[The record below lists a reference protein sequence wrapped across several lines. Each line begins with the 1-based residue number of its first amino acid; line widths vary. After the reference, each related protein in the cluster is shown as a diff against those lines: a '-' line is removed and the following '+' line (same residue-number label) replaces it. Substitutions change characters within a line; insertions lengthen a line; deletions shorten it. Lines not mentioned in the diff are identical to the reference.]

1 MQEPRLK
8 RSDYPPGES
17 KPARSLFVS
26 VISDFDLLEGFMR
39 PWEELAGAAIEPN
52 PFYEPWMLIPALR
65 SLAAG
70 KDVRVVLVVD
80 RSEDPPGLCGVF
92 PIERVARY
100 KRLPVAAFRLWQ
112 HIYCALCTPLIRADC
127 ASETLDAFTQWLASE
142 RTGALMEFNHVSGD
156 GPFNELLND
165 RSCLRG
171 KQGLADES
179 HTRALFRPRESADSY
194 ISAALRR
201 DHRKDLRRKTRRL
214 REQGRVEFNSLEPDG
229 DVDRWVSEFLELEAS
244 GWKRQDGGAF
254 ACDDAKKDYFQ
265 TVAKSAFERKR
276 LMMLAL
282 RLDGRP
288 IAMKCNILSAPG
300 SFAFKIAFDE
310 DFYYYSP
317 GVLLE
322 LENIR
327 VLHSDSRIEWM
338 DSCATP
344 EHPMINRL
352 WLDRRPIRSVLTPTG
367 NRAGDLVISA
377 LPFMR
382 SINRKVRALQVK
394 GL

>member
-1 MQEPRLK
+1 MQETRSKP
-8 RSDYPPGES
+8 SDYLPGDAMLVREI
-17 KPARSLFVS
+17 R
-26 VISDFDLLEGFMR
+26 DFDELKEYLGQ
-39 PWEELAGAAIEPN
+39 WEDLARDTIEPN

-70 KDVRVVLVVD
+70 KDVRVILVLD
-80 RSEDPPGLCGVF
+80 RSENPPRLCGVF

-100 KRLPVAAFRLWQ
+100 KKLPVAAFRLWQ
-112 HIYCALCTPLIRADC
+112 HIYCALCNPLIRIGH
-127 ASETLDAFTQWLASE
+127 ASETLDAFITWLGSE
-142 RTGALMEFNHVSGD
+142 RNNALMEFNHVSGD
-156 GPFNELLND
+156 GPFSELLND
-165 RSCLRG
+165 SFRERDG
-171 KQGLADES
+171 KEELPGES
-179 HTRALFRPRESADSY
+179 HTRALFRPRENADSY
-194 ISAALRR
+194 INAALRR

-214 REQGRVEFNSLEPDG
+214 QEQGRVEFNSLDTNG
-229 DVDRWVSEFLELEAS
+229 DIERWVGEFLALEAS
-244 GWKRQDGGAF
+244 GWKSEDGGAF
-254 ACDDAKKDYFQ
+254 ACNDANRKYFH
-265 TVAKSAFERKR
+265 TVAKSAFERGR

-288 IAMKCNILSAPG
+288 IAMKCNILAAPG

-310 DFYYYSP
+310 DFSYYSP

-327 VLHSDSRIEWM
+327 ILHSDPRIEWM

-344 EHPMINRL
+344 EHPMIDRL
-352 WLDRRPIRSVLTPTG
+352 WHDRRTIRSVLIPTAS
-367 NRAGDLVISA
+367 RAGNLVIRA

-382 SINRKVRALQVK
+382 SINRKVRAFQAK